1 MAGNEIQYGTDTAA
15 VLRAWPA
22 GQPAR
27 SQVYRGQSIY
37 LSIIRRLTFGPKGK
51 TPLGFSYSV

>member
-22 GQPAR
+22 GQIASVQR
-27 SQVYRGQSIY
+27 SID
-37 LSIIRRLTFGPKGK
+37 LSIDRRPTFGPKGK